1 MLYIGLDDTDSV
13 RGGCTTWLAT
23 EIIIELSEFDLVCH
37 PRLVRLNPNVPW
49 KTRGNGAVSLAF
61 GKGVGSKQKV
71 GSFGDTEIYAFERGE
86 DFQYDPKEVL
96 KMATVNGSKILNK
109 KIGCIKEGYIADCI
123 FIDKKSIDLEPL
135 HNVHASIVHRASEK
149 SIAAVAFCGAS
160 SISRSFGFLPQPF

>member
-96 KMATVNGSKILNK
+96 KRISNIVSKYSMPSSQPGVVISHCLLP
-109 KIGCIKEGYIADCI
+109 E
-123 FIDKKSIDLEPL
+123 DLYWQG
-135 HNVHASIVHRASEK
+135 VTGIVSEK
-149 SIAAVAFCGAS
+149 ALSKAV
-160 SISRSFGFLPQPF
+160 